1 MKIAI
6 CDDVLSH
13 RDTLRPFVIEF
24 FHSKE
29 ISTDI
34 REYSSGTDILDSEEN
49 FDIVFLDIE
58 LGDMSGIEIA
68 EILKEKNANCIIIVV
83 TSYTD
88 YLDAAMDLH
97 VIRFL
102 KKPVEQKRVYSA
114 LEKALREMNENLI
127 MLSTKD
133 NQIIRVRS
141 RDIIYVEANLKA
153 VTVCTNKKIYTVRE
167 SLKKIKTMLTASIF
181 AVPHNSFIVNM
192 NYISKFKREEITVDL
207 PSGEIKIQISN
218 RKQPEFKRRFLEFIG
233 EGE

>member
-13 RDTLRPFVIEF
+13 RDTLRPFLIEF

-34 REYSSGTDILDSEEN
+34 SEYSSGTNILDSEEN

-68 EILKEKNANCIIIVV
+68 EILKEKNPNCIIIVV

-97 VIRFL
+97 VMRFL

-114 LEKALREMNENLI
+114 LEKALQEMQSYLI
-127 MLSTKD
+127 M
-133 NQIIRVRS
+133 
-141 RDIIYVEANLKA
+141 
-153 VTVCTNKKIYTVRE
+153 
-167 SLKKIKTMLTASIF
+167 
-181 AVPHNSFIVNM
+181 
-192 NYISKFKREEITVDL
+192 
-207 PSGEIKIQISN
+207 
-218 RKQPEFKRRFLEFIG
+218 
-233 EGE
+233 

>member
-34 REYSSGTDILDSEEN
+34 SEYSSGTNILDSEEN

-68 EILKEKNANCIIIVV
+68 EILKEKNPNCIIIVV

-97 VIRFL
+97 VMRFL

-114 LEKALREMNENLI
+114 LEKALQEMNENLI

-153 VTVCTNKKIYTVRE
+153 VTVCTNKKTYTVKE

-192 NYISKFKREEITVDL
+192 NYISNFKREEITLDI
-207 PSGEIKIQISN
+207 PTGEVKIQISN

>member
-13 RDTLRPFVIEF
+13 RENLRPFVAEF
-24 FHSKE
+24 FSEKE
-29 ISTDI
+29 ISTEI
-34 REYSSGTDILDSEEN
+34 AEYSCGKEILGSGES

-58 LGDMSGIEIA
+58 LGDISGIEIV
-68 EILKEKNANCIIIVV
+68 EKLKEKNANCIIIVV

-114 LEKALREMNENLI
+114 LEKALQEMNESLI
-127 MLSTKD
+127 MFSTKD

-153 VTVCTNKKIYTVRE
+153 VTVCTNKKAYIVRE

-181 AVPHNSFIVNM
+181 AVPHNSYIVNM
-192 NYISKFKREEITVDL
+192 NYISKFKREEVTIDL
-207 PSGEIKIQISN
+207 PDREIEIQVSS
-218 RKQPEFKRRFLEFIG
+218 RKQPEFKRRFLEFIE